1 VDGPG
6 LRARRCARKAWVV
19 HHQRCTVRLAYLEC
33 RAVCRTEVTKCATQY
48 MLCPRATSI
57 TLRAFFDTGSVVVA
71 STYDPSGCCTI
82 LVWSGAKFPW
92 TTVTEGTRLGRELN
106 CVKEIRTYIKFK
118 NHETTDLDNFFSF
131 LIILA
136 LALHIPTPSG
146 TRSL

>member
-1 VDGPG
+1 VLTSPARAKGRGQEEDALPVDGPG

-92 TTVTEGTRLGRELN
+92 TSVTEGTRLGRELN
-106 CVKEIRTYIKFK
+106 CVKEIRTYI
-118 NHETTDLDNFFSF
+118 
-131 LIILA
+131 
-136 LALHIPTPSG
+136 
-146 TRSL
+146 